1 MIKVSIVTPTYNAE
15 KFLEKNINSVISQ
28 DVKNIE
34 HILVDAMS
42 EDSTLKIVKR
52 YKDHFSKI
60 IIEKDEGIYD
70 GMNKGILASKGELIG
85 ILNADDYYSD
95 ETINRVLE
103 TYERSSKKNVVIYGD
118 MYIEYEKTKVLS
130 RGDLS
135 DSAFQTGKFQ
145 INHPTV
151 FVPKS
156 LYDRI
161 GLFDI
166 NYSAAADREFLLRAY
181 QNKVEF
187 LKIEH
192 PLATFSLGGFT
203 SSYNLG
209 LLFKKTKEEF
219 RMLKKYY
226 SNWYA
231 IKKTFKEFYRMLR
244 NNFLNNIYGQNKFL
258 DKRIKWL
265 KKND

>member
-1 MIKVSIVTPTYNAE
+1 M
-15 KFLEKNINSVISQ
+15 
-28 DVKNIE
+28 
-34 HILVDAMS
+34 
-42 EDSTLKIVKR
+42 
-52 YKDHFSKI
+52 
-60 IIEKDEGIYD
+60 
-70 GMNKGILASKGELIG
+70 
-85 ILNADDYYSD
+85 

-103 TYERSSKKNVVIYGD
+103 TYELSSKKNVVIYGD
-118 MYIEYEKTKVLS
+118 MHIEHEQTKVLS

-151 FVPKS
+151 FVSKS

-161 GLFDI
+161 GLFDL
-166 NYSAAADREFLLRAY
+166 NYSAAADREFFLRAH
-181 QNKVEF
+181 QNKAEF

-203 SSYNLG
+203 SSYNLV
-209 LLFKKTKEEF
+209 LSLKKTKEEF

-226 SNWYA
+226 STWFA
-231 IKKTFKEFYRMLR
+231 IKKSLKEFYRMLR